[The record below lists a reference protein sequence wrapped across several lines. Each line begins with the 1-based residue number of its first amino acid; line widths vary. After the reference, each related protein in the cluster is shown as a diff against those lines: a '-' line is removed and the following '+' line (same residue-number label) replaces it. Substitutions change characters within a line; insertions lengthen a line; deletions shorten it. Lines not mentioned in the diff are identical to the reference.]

1 MKLIIGLGNPGEQ
14 YTHTWHNL
22 GFSAIQLL
30 QKSHDLPMLTFEKKF
45 KANIS
50 IGLIGEEK
58 VLLAEP
64 QTFMN
69 KSGEA
74 VSRLMNF
81 YKLSLKDIVVIHDD
95 IDLPLG
101 TLRIVSGSSAA
112 GHNGVKSIIENIDS
126 QEFVRLR
133 LGVRTER
140 IDVVGAVNYVLERYQ
155 DEQEVL
161 VNDLLTRT
169 TQATEKII
177 SNSVAAAMNEFNQ

>member
-14 YTHTWHNL
+14 YTQTWHNL
-22 GFSAIQLL
+22 GFDAIQLL
-30 QKSHDLPMLTFEKKF
+30 QKKYNLPLLTFEKKF

-81 YKLSLKDIVVIHDD
+81 YKLSLKDIIVIHDD

-112 GHNGVKSIIENIDS
+112 GHNGVKSIIEDVDS

-140 IDVVGAVNYVLERYQ
+140 IDTVGAINYVLERYQ
-155 DEQEVL
+155 DEHTAVID
-161 VNDLLTRT
+161 DLLDRVV
-169 TQATEKII
+169 QASETII
-177 SNSVAAAMNEFNQ
+177 SSSVAAAMNKFNQ

>member
-14 YTHTWHNL
+14 YAHTWHNL
-22 GFSAIQLL
+22 GFDAIQLL
-30 QKSHDLPMLTFEKKF
+30 QKNYDLPALTFEKKF

-58 VLLAEP
+58 VILAEP

-74 VSRLMNF
+74 ASRLMNF

-112 GHNGVKSIIENIDS
+112 GHNGVKSIIEDVDS

-140 IDVVGAVNYVLERYQ
+140 IDIVGAVNYVLERYQ
-155 DEQEVL
+155 DEQEPI
-161 VNDLLTRT
+161 VNNLLDRAV
-169 TQATEKII
+169 QASEIII
-177 SNSVAAAMNEFNQ
+177 SGSTATAMNKFNQ